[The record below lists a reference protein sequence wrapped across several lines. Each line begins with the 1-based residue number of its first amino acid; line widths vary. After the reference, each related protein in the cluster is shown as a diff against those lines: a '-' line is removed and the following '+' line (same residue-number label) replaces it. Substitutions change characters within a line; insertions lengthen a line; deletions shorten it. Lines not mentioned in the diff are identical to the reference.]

1 MNKIKIKKL
10 ENQLISK
17 VEIES
22 EFVKE
27 MLNLL
32 DEFENI
38 RRKQRMI
45 EGKIKYLKNKSTT
58 VPSTTS
64 PMQLTSVPALSY
76 PSM

>member
-22 EFVKE
+22 DFVKE

-38 RRKQRMI
+38 RRKKRMI
-45 EGKIKYLKNKSTT
+45 EGKIKYLKNNN
-58 VPSTTS
+58 
-64 PMQLTSVPALSY
+64 
-76 PSM
+76 

>member
-1 MNKIKIKKL
+1 METTKIKIKKL

-22 EFVKE
+22 DFVKV

-45 EGKIKYLKNKSTT
+45 EGKIKYLKNNN
-58 VPSTTS
+58 
-64 PMQLTSVPALSY
+64 
-76 PSM
+76 